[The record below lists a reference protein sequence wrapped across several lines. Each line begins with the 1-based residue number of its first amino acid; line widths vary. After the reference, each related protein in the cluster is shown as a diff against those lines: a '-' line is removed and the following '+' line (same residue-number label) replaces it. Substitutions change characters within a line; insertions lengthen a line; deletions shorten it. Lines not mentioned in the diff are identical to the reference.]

1 MKTNNGS
8 RNRQT
13 GVQRE
18 YDLFVLPLLFTY
30 KTRHLIASREYGSR
44 KPLCTTLLRLLFY
57 TSGFSINLYRIS
69 TPVLPIRFKW
79 FAYIDLHSGVEKNRT
94 PVLLPYSRK
103 MGALS
108 NTMQHLGPGICTTKL
123 ASASHWFT
131 KRVQTNYS
139 EIHLNL
145 DQLPLEQL
153 CYHPATDG
161 LEIRCSIETLGEG

>member
-1 MKTNNGS
+1 M
-8 RNRQT
+8 
-13 GVQRE
+13 
-18 YDLFVLPLLFTY
+18 Y
-30 KTRHLIASREYGSR
+30 
-44 KPLCTTLLRLLFY
+44 TLLRLLFY

-69 TPVLPIRFKW
+69 TPVLPILFKW

-131 KRVQTNYS
+131 KHVRTNYS

-153 CYHPATDG
+153 C
-161 LEIRCSIETLGEG
+161 